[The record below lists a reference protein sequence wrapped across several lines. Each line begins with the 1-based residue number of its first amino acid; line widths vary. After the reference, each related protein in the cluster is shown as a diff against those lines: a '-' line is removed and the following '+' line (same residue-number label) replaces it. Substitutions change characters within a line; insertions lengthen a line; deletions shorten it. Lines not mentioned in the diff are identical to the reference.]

1 MQYLFL
7 FTLTIMLTSES
18 AFAQV
23 FRHYLSTDLEMAY
36 EKDEEWKKKIR
47 ERTIE
52 FEQYFA
58 NEFLF
63 FENDDNAIKHVQVV
77 FNIIQTEDKKVTYD
91 QIKQQLKVLNAAF
104 NNEIKMPE
112 DDFYKNQAY
121 SAGIQFCV
129 PEYSEKFIRVVTLPK
144 GTVISEMFSER
155 GEMGIAPFEP
165 EKYINI
171 WVADLGQYNPLGQEF
186 SIAGYAQLPMRDPL
200 KDGIVIDIDHFGEQ
214 PRNELYGKGLTLPHL
229 MGIYLGIGPL
239 WGFYGDGQCGGDFV
253 DDTPTH
259 GGPSLECSPQTDNQ
273 LVVSSCWG
281 NERVMNKN
289 FMDNVPDDC
298 AAMFTLG
305 QRRKMHANLGKK
317 GPRGYL
323 IPTEPFNCNDGKP
336 TSLAENNGAKE
347 HKVKVTPNPAH
358 SQITINIEES
368 DYSAYFSIYNL
379 SGQLMTKGEMESTTK
394 GINVNEWPAGM
405 YYLVVN
411 QHQNKISILQK
422 VTFEVMK

>member
-1 MQYLFL
+1 MRYLFL
-7 FTLTIMLTSES
+7 FTLTLLLTSGS
-18 AFAQV
+18 AYAQI

-77 FNIIQTEDKKVTYD
+77 FNILQTEDKKVTYD
-91 QIKQQLKVLNAAF
+91 QIKQQLKALNAAF

-112 DDFYKNQAY
+112 DDFYKDLAY
-121 SAGIQFCV
+121 NAGIQFCV
-129 PEYSEKFIRVVTLPK
+129 PDFNENFIRTKTFPK
-144 GTVISEMFSER
+144 GTEFKEMFSER
-155 GEMGIAPFEP
+155 GEKGIAAMEP
-165 EKYINI
+165 DKYINI
-171 WVADLGQYNPLGQEF
+171 WVADLGQYNPQGQEF
-186 SIAGYAQLPMRDPL
+186 SVAGYAQLPMRDSL

-214 PRNELYGKGLTLPHL
+214 PNNELYSKGYTLPHL

-253 DDTPTH
+253 ADTPTH
-259 GGPSLECSPQTDNQ
+259 PGPSLICLPQTENQ

-281 NERVMNKN
+281 NERMMNKN

-323 IPTEPFNCNDGKP
+323 IPTEPFTCNDGKTTAVLDNEITKMP
-336 TSLAENNGAKE
+336 N
-347 HKVKVTPNPAH
+347 VRVMPNPAY
-358 SQITINIEES
+358 SQITIRLEGS
-368 DYSAYFSIYNL
+368 DNKAYYRVFNTT
-379 SGQLMTKGEMESTTK
+379 GQLMTKGEMESTSQDV
-394 GINVNEWPAGM
+394 NVSEWPAGM
-405 YYLVVN
+405 YYLMVN
-411 QHQNKISILQK
+411 QHQNNISNVQK
-422 VTFEVMK
+422 VTFEVMR